1 MPEFHFKTGD
11 YIRGNNNVYGITN
24 ENMILGLV
32 VGSGMAFDEP
42 CIKVRSLINSYY
54 HPVSIFR
61 VKEEFFS
68 PADFSDDRVKRFF
81 ELSENYLFD
90 SPTQN
95 NRPLSEVFSVNWNL
109 YDITEDEVSI
119 IKLINVL
126 GKNYSID
133 DIVLLA
139 EGHFN
144 IRLYKK

>member
-11 YIRGNNNVYGITN
+11 YIKGNCSPYGTTN
-24 ENMILGLV
+24 KNMILGRVL
-32 VGSGMAFDEP
+32 GSGMYKGEP
-42 CIKVRSLINSYY
+42 CIIVRSLINSLR
-54 HPVSIFR
+54 HSVSTHL
-61 VKEEFFS
+61 VKEKFFL

-90 SPTQN
+90 SSTQN

-109 YDITEDEVSI
+109 YDATEDEVYI
-119 IKLINVL
+119 AKLINVL
-126 GKNYSID
+126 SKNYSID